1 MWPIRCFCAVVV
13 TVSIGLT
20 AGWAYE
26 LTELGEAGG
35 WDKIN
40 KGGSVTTVLVT
51 SRYTGDV
58 SSDVDG
64 ALRSAYKTWADV
76 DPQDGLSFEFLP
88 DGGNYD
94 PDGGNYDAFDTYPPN
109 LDQGSDWNYAN
120 IVMGGWLPLSYFTNL
135 DPNNGANILAVTWT
149 AKLRGGSGPRK
160 PTWHSEI
167 FFNDGWTWAD
177 NESAGIDIE
186 TVALHELGHAIGFGH
201 GTVDDGVDSIM
212 DPFYSG
218 KQRTLFLDDI
228 DGMTALYG
236 TSGDDGGGG
245 GKGKPPWAGGP
256 KKLTNVTYA
265 GDLGVVPEPSSFVLA
280 VLGMLGLLAYGWRR
294 RLAA

>member
-1 MWPIRCFCAVVV
+1 MWPIRFFCAVVV

-20 AGWAYE
+20 TGWAYE

-35 WDKIN
+35 WDDIN
-40 KGGSVTTVLVT
+40 KGGSVTTVLDT
-51 SRYTGDV
+51 SRYTEDV
-58 SSDVDG
+58 SSAVTDV

-76 DPQDGLSFEFLP
+76 DPQDGLSFDFLP
-88 DGGNYD
+88 DK
-94 PDGGNYDAFDTYPPN
+94 GGNYDAFDTYPLN

-120 IVMGGWLPLSYFTNL
+120 ITIGGWLPEQYFL
-135 DPNNGANILAVTWT
+135 DLPGGSSDILAVTWT
-149 AKLRGGSGPRK
+149 TKLRGGSGPRK

-167 FFNDGWTWAD
+167 FFNDGWNWAD
-177 NESAGIDIE
+177 NGSTGIDIE

-201 GTVDDGVDSIM
+201 GDPNDAINSIM
-212 DPFYSG
+212 DPFYG
-218 KQRTLFLDDI
+218 GEQRTLFQDDI

-236 TSGDDGGGG
+236 SSGDDDGGSGGG
-245 GKGKPPWAGGP
+245 GKPPWAGGP

-265 GDLGVVPEPSSFVLA
+265 GDLGIVPEPSSFVLA